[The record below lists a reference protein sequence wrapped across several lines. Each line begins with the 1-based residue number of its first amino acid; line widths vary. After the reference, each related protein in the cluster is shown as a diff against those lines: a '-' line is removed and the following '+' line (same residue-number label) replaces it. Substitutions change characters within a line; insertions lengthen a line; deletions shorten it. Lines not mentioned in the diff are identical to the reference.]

1 MIAIIGGSGLTHLT
15 GLQITGSEVIR
26 TPYGDPSAAL
36 SLGNCRGRDVLFL
49 ARHGV
54 GHIIPPHEINYRAN
68 IWALK
73 SRGASRILS
82 IATVG
87 GIAARYIPGA
97 LVTPH
102 QIIDYTWGR
111 RHTFFDQG
119 EPVKHIDFTEPFS
132 EEMRTEILAA
142 AASCGEMVLPGAV
155 YAVTQGPRLET
166 AAEIDRLARDG
177 ADLVGMTAMPEAA
190 LARELGIPY
199 GTLALVANCAAGRG
213 DSLNRIDL
221 ETIHEVHRTGI
232 TRVDRVINSMLGAP
246 HDS

>member
-87 GIAARYIPGA
+87 GIAARYIPSVVIGRTAHVLVQRQCA
-97 LVTPH
+97 LLGLVRQRLSIH
-102 QIIDYTWGR
+102 AGLEHRFDGSVGHAIDQQRALTGG
-111 RHTFFDQG
+111 FQAI
-119 EPVKHIDFTEPFS
+119 V
-132 EEMRTEILAA
+132 
-142 AASCGEMVLPGAV
+142 AV
-155 YAVTQGPRLET
+155 
-166 AAEIDRLARDG
+166 RLAKSQHPK
-177 ADLVGMTAMPEAA
+177 A
-190 LARELGIPY
+190 
-199 GTLALVANCAAGRG
+199 
-213 DSLNRIDL
+213 
-221 ETIHEVHRTGI
+221 
-232 TRVDRVINSMLGAP
+232 
-246 HDS
+246 